1 MAVWDSAEQRMW
13 PRHSHRWLAELLF
26 ALDARLRRRQAVFEY
41 TRDRRCVFRLDLGRS
56 PRALVLRDGTRV
68 HPGQRIARL
77 HFWNEQIPPLP
88 ENGPTIAWARQ
99 MQQAIA
105 TSLAALA
112 RYLVS
117 RPELSDIAVVYGDV
131 PSGTRAQSEQLAR
144 IMAYYGFETIAEPER
159 LPIAERVHRFGEN
172 ILISLIVLASNTAA
186 LRGDTLKRVRVPIYL
201 SRRVLEKRF
210 NGMGERRLSGE

>member
-13 PRHSHRWLAELLF
+13 PRHSHPWLAELLF

-99 MQQAIA
+99 MRRAIA

-112 RYLVS
+112 RYLAS

-144 IMAYYGFETIAEPER
+144 IMAHYGFETIAEPER

-201 SRRVLEKRF
+201 SRRVLEKSF